1 MAGIDNLRVPTS
13 EEARE
18 IGRKGGIASA
28 KARKKR
34 KAIKETLDTLLSMT
48 LKENEAANIEEVQSI
63 AALKGKNITVQ
74 EAILLSQIQKAIK
87 GDARAALLI
96 FEMLGNDSGST
107 NGQEESHNALI
118 DAIRERNK

>member
-18 IGRKGGIASA
+18 IGKRGGIASG

-34 KAIKETLDTLLSMT
+34 KAIKETLDVLLSMT
-48 LKENEAANIEEVQSI
+48 LKEDAAANIEEVQSI

-96 FEMLGNDSGST
+96 FEMLGTDNGGT

>member
-96 FEMLGNDSGST
+96 FEMLGTDNGST